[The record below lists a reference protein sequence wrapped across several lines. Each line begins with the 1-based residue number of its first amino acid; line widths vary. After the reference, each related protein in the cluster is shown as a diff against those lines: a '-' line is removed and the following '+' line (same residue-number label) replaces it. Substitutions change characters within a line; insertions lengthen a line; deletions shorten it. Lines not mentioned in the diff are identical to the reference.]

1 MELVEGDGGI
11 RQVLGDT
18 LDEGRAHI
26 DADLA
31 DRLRGTAMRDEITGE
46 GGYGV
51 GILALG
57 CEHDAGAVDV
67 DKQSDVVVAAPGS
80 GLIDGEPGHTRSIGP
95 HQRLV
100 YIVVNHTPQPGVVLA
115 HNPGHR
121 LDRHGRD
128 HGHDQRLE
136 Q

>member
-1 MELVEGDGGI
+1 MGRPPSVTRWRSVASAVAQPDITCAAQQALGFLLGAAHLLDRVIDDLDGMELVEGDGGI

-57 CEHDAGAVDV
+57 CEPTQAGMLTNKV
-67 DKQSDVVVAAPGS
+67 
-80 GLIDGEPGHTRSIGP
+80 T
-95 HQRLV
+95 
-100 YIVVNHTPQPGVVLA
+100 
-115 HNPGHR
+115 
-121 LDRHGRD
+121 
-128 HGHDQRLE
+128 
-136 Q
+136 